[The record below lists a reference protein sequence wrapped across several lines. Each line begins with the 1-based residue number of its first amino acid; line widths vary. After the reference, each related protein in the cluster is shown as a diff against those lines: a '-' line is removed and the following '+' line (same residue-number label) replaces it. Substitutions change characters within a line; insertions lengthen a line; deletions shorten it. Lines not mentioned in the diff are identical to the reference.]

1 MPWYLFYAMEASVG
15 FVASRCSFISV
26 FATDLEFEMEGYGC
40 DMLQVSVNTELD
52 PFLDSFDSREE

>member
-1 MPWYLFYAMEASVG
+1 MVSWLPAAVSYPYLK
-15 FVASRCSFISV
+15 
-26 FATDLEFEMEGYGC
+26 FEMEGYGC